1 MGTLSGLNRVVS
13 TSGNIRTGAALCAVY
28 LYSRLQ
34 ARTGTPVLAQP
45 NQPSGRSALAS
56 SRLARRAMQ
65 FRMRDGARVR
75 CRLVDA
81 GSLLSVN
88 VDGDYDLPGIDW
100 ASMRA
105 IVDIGAHVG
114 TFTLWAALRAPRAR
128 ILSVEPNPNT
138 FAFLQRNI
146 ADNGLSGRV
155 TAVNAAAGPAHG
167 VGTLELVEHSLGTRL
182 ARNGGGSVTAQVE
195 TIPDLLKR
203 AGIDQI
209 DFLKLDC
216 EGTEYEIFD
225 ALDPETL
232 RRFKAIAC
240 EYHPVPGRD
249 VREIARLLRDSGFQ
263 VEVPDARLGLIWAA
277 R

>member
-1 MGTLSGLNRVVS
+1 MVS
-13 TSGNIRTGAALCAVY
+13 TSGNIGTAAALCAVY

-56 SRLARRAMQ
+56 SRLARRAIQ

-100 ASMRA
+100 RSMQA
-105 IVDIGAHVG
+105 IVDVGAHVG

-138 FAFLQRNI
+138 FAFLQRNV
-146 ADNGLSGRV
+146 ADNGLTDRV
-155 TAVNAAAGPAHG
+155 MAVNAAAGPARG
-167 VGTLELVEHSLGTRL
+167 LGTLELVEHSLGTRL
-182 ARNGGGSVTAQVE
+182 ARNGGGTVTAQVE
-195 TIPDLLKR
+195 TIPDLLER
-203 AGIDQI
+203 ADMREV
-209 DFLKLDC
+209 DFLKMDC

-225 ALDPETL
+225 ALDAETL
-232 RRFKAIAC
+232 RRFKTIAC

-249 VREIARLLRDSGFQ
+249 VSEIARLLRDSGFK